1 LSVRQA
7 EALARDTGTSA
18 GAVSKPAR
26 QTTDTNIAAVEK
38 LLAEALGLKVS
49 IATKT
54 AEKGKLTIHYN
65 NLEQLDTV
73 CSKLGIRS

>member
-7 EALARDTGTSA
+7 EALARDTGA
-18 GAVSKPAR
+18 GVESKPAKK
-26 QTTDTNIAAVEK
+26 TTDTNIAAVEK

-54 AEKGKLTIHYN
+54 ADKGKLTIHYN
-65 NLEQLDTV
+65 DLEQLDTV